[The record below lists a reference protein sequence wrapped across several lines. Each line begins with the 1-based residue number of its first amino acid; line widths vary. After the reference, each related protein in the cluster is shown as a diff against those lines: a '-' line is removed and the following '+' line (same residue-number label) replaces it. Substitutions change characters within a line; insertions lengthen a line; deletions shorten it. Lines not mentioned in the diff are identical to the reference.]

1 MYHQKLHE
9 TAWMLTS
16 FKWHLGNWSYQSK
29 EETPA
34 TLLVKDIDR
43 VTHEL
48 HCLEY
53 NEAMVTLGVAIA
65 SDGNMTAQKQRMLEA
80 STKCVTQMKQGK
92 LRKVDSWTS
101 ITSTVWK
108 TLSYPLPATGLSKK
122 ECE

>member
-1 MYHQKLHE
+1 
-9 TAWMLTS
+9 
-16 FKWHLGNWSYQSK
+16 
-29 EETPA
+29 
-34 TLLVKDIDR
+34 
-43 VTHEL
+43 
-48 HCLEY
+48 
-53 NEAMVTLGVAIA
+53 MVTLGVAIA